1 MSRSGNGTSD
11 GLLVSLALAPPFSM
25 ACWFRPD
32 LDQNGTLMAAC
43 SSASVTGFFGLR
55 VRGDV
60 AGDPLEAIQQ
70 EATPGSTGA
79 AQVNGVA
86 LSTWQHGLAVFTSN
100 SSRAVYLNGSGATN
114 TTAVGSATPDRLS
127 ALYSARG
134 GTPSAYFGGQVA
146 HAAVWSAAL
155 DATEAAQLAA
165 GANPAEVRKASL
177 VGYWRLAG
185 FDSPEPNMVSGGSS
199 LAVSGATAGAT
210 NPGVWVPWRRR
221 PTTILL
227 PGAY

>member
-1 MSRSGNGTSD
+1 MSRSGDGVDD
-11 GLLVSLALAPPFSM
+11 GLLVTLALAPPFSM

-32 LDQNGTLMAAC
+32 LDQAGTLMAAC
-43 SSASVTGFFGLR
+43 SSSVTTGWFGLR

-60 AGDPLEAIQQ
+60 AGDPLEAIHQ
-70 EATPGSTGA
+70 ETTPGSV
-79 AQVNGVA
+79 AQALLNGVV

-100 SSRAVYLNGSGATN
+100 SSRAVYLNGTGATN
-114 TTAVGSATPDRLS
+114 TTAVGSATPGRLS
-127 ALYSARG
+127 VLYSARG
-134 GTPSAYFGGQVA
+134 SSPSAYFGGQVA

-185 FDSPEPNMVSGGSS
+185 FDSPEPSAITGGSA
-199 LAVSGATAGAT
+199 LTVSGATAGLT
-210 NPGVWVPWRRR
+210 NPGVWVPWR
-221 PTTILL
+221 
-227 PGAY
+227 